1 MCSCFI
7 LGNILLLEKEGAE
20 DDVLIIDYEYSSY
33 NYRFVNFM
41 KTDYYMLSTMPGSSV
56 IVLL

>member
-1 MCSCFI
+1 MYFCFF

-41 KTDYYMLSTMPGSSV
+41 KKGLF
-56 IVLL
+56 IF